1 MKLLPTTEMKHK
13 AGYRAGCLC
22 RFSFA
27 ARHRHAKPNSAA
39 RTPVMGC
46 PVHDKKTLIIDD
58 PEAGGSEAGA
68 YQAAGYADDP
78 RLQPPPPPRNPPFV
92 HGRLG
97 EAEPGRLFYIVCDGP
112 NDITLTGQGIALRM
126 DRATLTALWR
136 AAADG
141 LNHLDERG
149 RSS

>member
-1 MKLLPTTEMKHK
+1 MKLEPLTGMKHE
-13 AGYRAGCLC
+13 AGFRNGCFC
-22 RFSFA
+22 RFA
-27 ARHRHAKPNSAA
+27 LDAGDPKRMRCI

-58 PEAGGSEAGA
+58 PEQGGSEAGA
-68 YQAAGYADDP
+68 YRDAGYADYDKFA
-78 RLQPPPPPRNPPFV
+78 PPPPPPTLPPFV

-112 NDITLTGQGIALRM
+112 NDITLTFQGLALRM

-141 LNHLDERG
+141 LDHLDERG